1 MNILI
6 WIITGV
12 VAGWLAG
19 LIIKGKGFGL
29 LGNLAVGVIGG
40 VIGGWLGGLLG
51 IAATSWIGN
60 VLIAA
65 AGGIILVLIVRMIFK
80 K

>member
-6 WIITGV
+6 WIITGI

-19 LIIKGKGFGL
+19 LIMKGKGFGL
-29 LGNLAVGVIGG
+29 LGNFAVGIIGG
-40 VIGGWLGGLLG
+40 VIGGWLGSLLG
-51 IAATSWIGN
+51 IAATSWLGN
-60 VLIAA
+60 ILLAA
-65 AGGIILVLIVRMIFK
+65 AGGIILVLVFRLIFK

>member
-1 MNILI
+1 
-6 WIITGV
+6 
-12 VAGWLAG
+12 
-19 LIIKGKGFGL
+19 L